1 MNDRDRTTEALALRA
16 YEAGRRSR
24 AAELALPLL
33 GIGVLAAVTGT
44 RVPVAVFVSLAM
56 TVLAFAFLVRG
67 QGLGRAVVPGLL
79 LGLVPFAC
87 ARAAQ
92 HIPASMGH
100 LCTGS
105 ACVSWCIPMC
115 VGGGLV
121 AGAVLG
127 RLARRTSTP
136 IAFALG
142 AGALAA
148 LTGALGCACVGL
160 SGVVGGVVG
169 LGSGLL
175 PTLAWPRRSFG

>member
-1 MNDRDRTTEALALRA
+1 MTDPRSSSELLARRA
-16 YEAGRRSR
+16 YESGRRWR
-24 AAELALPLL
+24 ALELALPLL
-33 GIGVLAAVTGT
+33 GVGVLAAVTGT
-44 RVPVAVFVSLAM
+44 RVPVAVVVSLAL
-56 TVLAFAFLVRG
+56 TTLAFAFLVRG
-67 QGLGRAVVPGLL
+67 QAVGRAVVPGLL

-92 HIPASMGH
+92 HVPASMGH

-115 VGGGLV
+115 VGGGFL
-121 AGAVLG
+121 AGALIG
-127 RLARRTSTP
+127 RVARRSSAP
-136 IAFALG
+136 LAFAVA

-169 LGSGLL
+169 IGSGLL
-175 PTLAWPRRSFG
+175 PTLAWPRRNLG